1 MAGLDVKELPGVGRS
16 LERRLAALGIQTC
29 GDMQTVSLAVL
40 QVLGNICFIL
50 GHVFQVENEVLYMPK
65 EIFFHESFNSSYRSA
80 AILL

>member
-1 MAGLDVKELPGVGRS
+1 MAGLAVKELPGVGRS

-50 GHVFQVENEVLYMPK
+50 GV
-65 EIFFHESFNSSYRSA
+65 SS
-80 AILL
+80 